1 MKILFFL
8 AATIAILGAFEI
20 EGGYEIPPSA
30 QTYGNAPVISDE
42 MMKECVKIYNKALTI
57 ERTLNPNH
65 VNRYSSDEVNL
76 YNQNVRMHSQLIDW
90 FNANCAGK
98 QSYSACKAAQ
108 ELNRQRGLPEQ
119 SCGY

>member
-30 QTYGNAPVISDE
+30 QTYGNAPVISDA
-42 MMKECVKIYNKALTI
+42 MMQECVKIYNEALAI
-57 ERTLNPNH
+57 ERALNSTF
-65 VNRYSSDEVNL
+65 VDRYSSEEVNL

-90 FNANCAGK
+90 FNTNCAGK

-119 SCGY
+119 NCNQ

>member
-8 AATIAILGAFEI
+8 VATIAILGAFEI

-30 QTYGNAPVISDE
+30 QTYGNAPVISDA
-42 MMKECVKIYNKALTI
+42 MMQECVKIYNKALAI
-57 ERTLNPNH
+57 ERTLNPNL
-65 VNRYSSDEVNL
+65 VNRYSNHEVNL

-90 FNANCAGK
+90 FNANCADK

>member
-1 MKILFFL
+1 MKILFFTV
-8 AATIAILGAFEI
+8 AAAVILGAFEI

-30 QTYGNAPVISDE
+30 QTYGNAPVIS
-42 MMKECVKIYNKALTI
+42 VKIYNKALAI
-57 ERTLNPNH
+57 ERALNSTF
-65 VNRYSSDEVNL
+65 VNRYSSEEVNL

-119 SCGY
+119 SCNQ

>member
-42 MMKECVKIYNKALTI
+42 MMKECIKIYNKALAI
-57 ERTLNPNH
+57 ERVLNSTF
-65 VNRYSSDEVNL
+65 VNRYSSEEVNL
-76 YNQNVRMHSQLIDW
+76 YNQNVCMHSQLIDW

>member
-42 MMKECVKIYNKALTI
+42 MMKECIKIYNKALAI
-57 ERTLNPNH
+57 ERTLNPNL
-65 VNRYSSDEVNL
+65 VNRYSNHEVNL
-76 YNQNVRMHSQLIDW
+76 YNQNVRMHLQLIDW

>member
-8 AATIAILGAFEI
+8 AATIVILGAFEI

-30 QTYGNAPVISDE
+30 QIYGNAPVISDA
-42 MMKECVKIYNKALTI
+42 MMQECVKIYNKALAI
-57 ERTLNPNH
+57 ERALNSTF
-65 VNRYSSDEVNL
+65 VNRHSSEEVNL
-76 YNQNVRMHSQLIDW
+76 YNQNVHMHSQLIDW

-119 SCGY
+119 NCNQ

>member
-20 EGGYEIPPSA
+20 DGDYEIPPSA
-30 QTYGNAPVISDE
+30 QTYGNAHVISDE
-42 MMKECVKIYNKALTI
+42 MMKECVKIYNKVLAL
-57 ERTLNPNH
+57 ERTLNLNL
-65 VNRYSSDEVNL
+65 VNRYSSHEVNL

-98 QSYSACKAAQ
+98 QSY
-108 ELNRQRGLPEQ
+108 
-119 SCGY
+119 